1 MISIGKIASVDQAV
15 RYLREAVAGQQLE
28 YYTARGESPG
38 RWAGDGADALD
49 LQGEV
54 GDSDFAAVL
63 SGLHPRTGKDL
74 GRHWATQHVVAFD
87 VAVSAPKDVSIL
99 YALGN
104 ERRRATI
111 MRIHGEGVRAAAE
124 YLQAEAGWAR
134 QYNSEARRAEPVRA
148 RLVMPQFVHRT
159 ARPVTDLA
167 TGAVTVDPQLHT
179 HITVPN
185 WALRPDGSWGQLY
198 SEPLYQH
205 AAAAGAI
212 AQAEWRDRLV
222 RELGVSTTVDGNG
235 CFAIVGITEAQR
247 REFSRRAAQI
257 EAAEHA
263 LDIDSFHGHK
273 VAVVD
278 TRESKHEL
286 APTEDLFAQWRQRA
300 ASVGLDANSVEGV
313 LRREPD
319 ALSPRRLDVSDPR
332 QLLGIRGLTAQRA
345 TFTRRDL
352 IRAIAAHAP
361 LGMPRAQI
369 EATAN
374 GILIDSAVAVP
385 LVPVKLDGETD
396 AEAIARRLESGHDV
410 RYTTPE
416 MLAIEERMVATARQR
431 ANAAVGVAAA
441 QPLTAALEARPAL
454 TNDQRSMIETVCS
467 TPAGVV
473 VIEGAAGVGK
483 TLALDACR
491 EAFAASGVSVV
502 GCALAGKAAQGLQE
516 GSAIPAWT
524 VTSMLNELQLDHLPN
539 GGVLV
544 VDEAGMVGDRQLA
557 ELVGLAER
565 DDVKLV
571 LIGDPCQ
578 LQPIE
583 AGAPLRML
591 GERIGKV
598 MMVENVRQDA
608 EWERAA
614 LSLMRDGE
622 ARAALEEYQHH
633 ARVHTAP
640 SAADRDAAVVEDHRA
655 LAVRGVDAVM
665 LARRRD
671 EVASLN
677 ERARLSAITDRR
689 LTGPAL
695 LVGGREYQAGDPI
708 ICLAND
714 RRRDITNGTRGV
726 VAAVDLEHRT
736 LSVRRP
742 DGRDLTIDT
751 IGYDAIDR
759 GYALTVHKA
768 QGMTADVAL
777 VVGSDGASR
786 EWAYTAMSRA
796 TVATHYYDVESPPE
810 RDRLGV
816 HHAKEHPSRVEE
828 RIRQSW
834 SRSVQNDAALD
845 YPERYQ
851 KPEVRPNASDT
862 RLDGLATDAQRVVL
876 ADLGADL
883 PAGATWIEASLE
895 IDRCLGQTPG
905 SQLRP
910 WLRDLGVSDDS
921 ARALIQRAGPQRP
934 RELTA
939 LEPDLGLSAGEPI
952 PTRRPLAHDPLLRA
966 AALNPL
972 PSVTPSIP
980 VSG

>member
-1 MISIGKIASVDQAV
+1 MISIGKITSVEQAV
-15 RYLREAVAGQQLE
+15 RYLREAIADQQLE

-49 LQGEV
+49 LRGEV

-63 SGLHPRTGKDL
+63 SGLHPRSGEQL

-104 ERRRATI
+104 ERQRAAI
-111 MRIHGEGVRAAAE
+111 LRIHSEGVRAAAG

-134 QYNSEARRAEPVRA
+134 QYNRETRQAEPVRA
-148 RLVMPQFVHRT
+148 RLVMPEFVHRT
-159 ARPVTDLA
+159 ARPVTDPA
-167 TGAVTVDPQLHT
+167 TGTVTVDPQLHT

-222 RELGVSTTVDGNG
+222 RELGVSTTVDGRG

-247 REFSRRAAQI
+247 REFSRRTAQI

-278 TRESKHEL
+278 TRESKDEL
-286 APTEDLFAQWRQRA
+286 APNEDLFAQWRQRA
-300 ASVGLDANSVEGV
+300 TSVGLDANSVEAV
-313 LRREPD
+313 LRREPE
-319 ALSPRRLDVSDPR
+319 ALSPRRLDVSDPQ

-352 IRAIAAHAP
+352 VRAIAAHAP

-374 GILIDSAVAVP
+374 GILSDSAAVLP

-396 AEAIARRLESGHDV
+396 AEAIGRRSVSGHEV

-416 MLAIEERMVATARQR
+416 MLAIEERMVVSARRR

-441 QPLTAALEARPAL
+441 QPLAAALAARPTL
-454 TNDQRSMIETVCS
+454 TNDQRSMIETVCT

-473 VIEGAAGVGK
+473 VVEGAAGVGK
-483 TLALDACR
+483 TMALDACR
-491 EAFAASGVSVV
+491 EAFAASGVPVV

-524 VTSMLNELQLDHLPN
+524 VTAMLNELQLDRLPL

-591 GERIGKV
+591 GEHIGKV
-598 MMVENVRQDA
+598 LMVENVRQDA

-633 ARVHTAP
+633 GRIHTAP
-640 SAADRDAAVVEDHRA
+640 TAVDRDAAVVEEHRA
-655 LAVRGVDAVM
+655 LTARGVDAVI

-671 EVASLN
+671 EIASLN
-677 ERARLSAITDRR
+677 ERARLSAIRDRR

-695 LVGGREYQAGDPI
+695 LVGDKEYQAGDPI

-726 VAAVDLEHRT
+726 VTAVDVEHRT
-736 LSVRRP
+736 LSVRRS
-742 DGRDLTIDT
+742 DGRELTIDT
-751 IGYDAIDR
+751 DHYEAIDR

-777 VVGSDGASR
+777 VVGSDGATR

-796 TVATHYYDVESPPE
+796 TVATHYFDVERPPE
-810 RDRLGV
+810 HDRLDV
-816 HHAKEHPSRVEE
+816 HHGQEPPRPVGE
-828 RIRQSW
+828 RITRSW
-834 SRSVQNDAALD
+834 SRSVQNDSALD
-845 YPERYQ
+845 YPERYE
-851 KPEVRPNASDT
+851 KPETRPDPTGT
-862 RLDGLATDAQRVVL
+862 RLAGLATDAQRVVL
-876 ADLGADL
+876 ADLGAEL
-883 PAGATWIEASLE
+883 PTSATWMEASLE
-895 IDRCLGQTPG
+895 IDRCLGRTPG

-910 WLRDLGVSDDS
+910 WLRDLGVSEES
-921 ARALIQRAGPQRP
+921 ARALIRSAASRPPRDLAAAG
-934 RELTA
+934 
-939 LEPDLGLSAGEPI
+939 PDLGISPGEPK
-952 PTRRPLAHDPLLRA
+952 PAVPSLANNPLVMA
-966 AALNPL
+966 AALEPL
-972 PSVTPSIP
+972 PSVTPGIP
-980 VSG
+980 LGG

>member
-1 MISIGKIASVDQAV
+1 MISIGKITSVDQAV
-15 RYLREAVAGQQLE
+15 RYLREAIADQQLE

-49 LQGEV
+49 LRGEV

-63 SGLHPRTGKDL
+63 GGLHPRSGENL
-74 GRHWATQHVVAFD
+74 GRHWAAQHVVAFD

-99 YALGN
+99 YALGDQ
-104 ERRRATI
+104 RQRAAI
-111 MRIHGEGVRAAAE
+111 LRIHGEGVRAAAG

-134 QYNSEARRAEPVRA
+134 QYNRETRQAEPVRA
-148 RLVMPQFVHRT
+148 RLVMPEFVHRT
-159 ARPVTDLA
+159 ARPVTDPV
-167 TGAVTVDPQLHT
+167 TGTVTVDPQLHT

-235 CFAIVGITEAQR
+235 CFAIVGITDAQR

-263 LDIDSFHGHK
+263 LDIDSFQGHK

-278 TRESKHEL
+278 TRESKDEL
-286 APTEDLFAQWRQRA
+286 APNEDLFAQWRQRA
-300 ASVGLDANSVEGV
+300 ASVGLDASSVEAV

-319 ALSPRRLDVSDPR
+319 TLSPRRLDADAN

-352 IRAIAAHAP
+352 VRAIAAHAP
-361 LGMPRAQI
+361 LGMSRARI

-374 GILIDSAVAVP
+374 GLLGDTAAVLP
-385 LVPVKLDGETD
+385 LVPVKLGGETD
-396 AEAIARRLESGHDV
+396 AEAIARRSESGRDV

-416 MLAIEERMVATARQR
+416 MLAIEERMVATARRR
-431 ANAAVGVAAA
+431 ANAGVGVAAA
-441 QPLTAALEARPAL
+441 QPLLAALAARPSL

-483 TLALDACR
+483 TMALDACR
-491 EAFAASGVSVV
+491 EAFAASGVPVV

-524 VTSMLNELQLDHLPN
+524 VTAMLNELQLDRLPL

-591 GERIGKV
+591 GEHIGTV
-598 MMVENVRQDA
+598 LMTENVRQDA
-608 EWERAA
+608 EWERAV

-633 ARVHTAP
+633 GRIHTAP
-640 SAADRDAAVVEDHRA
+640 TAADRDAAVVADHRA
-655 LAVRGVDAVM
+655 LIARGVDAVI

-671 EVASLN
+671 EIASLN
-677 ERARLSAITDRR
+677 ERARLAAIRDGR
-689 LTGPAL
+689 LTGAPL
-695 LVGGREYQAGDPI
+695 RVGDKDYQTGDPI

-714 RRRDITNGTRGV
+714 RRGDITNGTRGV
-726 VAAVDLEHRT
+726 VTAVDIEHRT
-736 LSVRRP
+736 LSVRRS
-742 DGRDLTIDT
+742 DGRELTIDT
-751 IGYDAIDR
+751 THYEAIDR
-759 GYALTVHKA
+759 GFALTVHKA

-777 VVGSDGASR
+777 VVGSDGATR

-796 TVATHYYDVESPPE
+796 TVATHYFDVQRPPE
-810 RDRLGV
+810 HDRLGV
-816 HHAKEHPSRVEE
+816 HHTLEQSPPVGE
-828 RIRQSW
+828 RITRSW
-834 SRSVQNDAALD
+834 SRSVQNDSALD
-845 YPERYQ
+845 YPERYE
-851 KPEVRPNASDT
+851 KPETRPDPTCS
-862 RLDGLATDAQRVVL
+862 RLAGLATDAQRVVL
-876 ADLGADL
+876 ADLGAEL
-883 PAGATWIEASLE
+883 PTGASWIEASLE
-895 IDRCLGQTPG
+895 IDRCLGRTPG

-910 WLRDLGVSDDS
+910 WLRDLGVSEES
-921 ARALIQRAGPQRP
+921 ARALLNSAGSRRP
-934 RELTA
+934 RDVPA
-939 LEPDLGLSAGEPI
+939 AEPDLGLSPGEPI
-952 PTRRPLAHDPLLRA
+952 PPVRSLAN
-966 AALNPL
+966 NPL
-972 PSVTPSIP
+972 VSAATLEPFPSITP
-980 VSG
+980 GIPLGG